1 MGKDLVKIPSKTS
14 ADTYNIVLGQDYRIY
29 CTCKGWKFSKPPIKE
44 CKHLRELF
52 GVEVKSVLLELQAPT
67 VNRIPDDRCVLRE
80 VVL

>member
-44 CKHLRELF
+44 CKHLKELF
-52 GVEVKSVLLELQAPT
+52 GGNRESVMVELLKP
-67 VNRIPDDRCVLRE
+67 N
-80 VVL
+80 VVDSLDKASIRKVIL